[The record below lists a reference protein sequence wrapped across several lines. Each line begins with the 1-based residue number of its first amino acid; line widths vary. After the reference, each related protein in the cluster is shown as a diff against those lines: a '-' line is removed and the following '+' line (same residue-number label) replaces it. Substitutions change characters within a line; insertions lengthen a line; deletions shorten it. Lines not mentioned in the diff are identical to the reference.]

1 MGRAREGTRLSR
13 SVRLTAPAKINLT
26 LEVLGARDD
35 GYHELR
41 SVFATIDL
49 VDHVRVAASTRLDVQ
64 VRPDPMVGHASAG
77 ELSAR
82 AVLALATA
90 SGHAPAAH
98 VRVAKRIPVAAGL
111 GGGSSDA
118 GATLRGL
125 AQVWRIDA
133 DLQAVGASLGSDVP
147 FFASNARFASIS
159 GRGDRVRELAPPADP
174 LWIVL
179 VRVVARVATAEV
191 FRALR
196 REEWSAGE
204 RSASLVRAFDEQRV
218 TPATIRSHLG
228 NDLLDAASRVC
239 RDIGEARLMA
249 GSKGV
254 TLALSGSGPSL
265 FAVADSRAD
274 ALRLARILRGQG
286 LDARAHELGPT
297 VGRAVRPSAVLLP
310 SSGGRQG

>member
-1 MGRAREGTRLSR
+1 MSR

-26 LEVLGARDD
+26 LEVVGARGD

-41 SVFATIDL
+41 SVFATLDL

-64 VRPDPMVGHASAG
+64 VRPDPIASGGSAG

-82 AVLALATA
+82 AVAALAAAT
-90 SGHAPAAH
+90 GHAPTAH

-125 AQVWRIDA
+125 ARVWRVEA

-147 FFASNARFASIS
+147 FFASGVRFAFIS
-159 GRGDRVRELAPPADP
+159 GRGEHVRELAAPADP
-174 LWIVL
+174 VWIVL
-179 VRVVARVATAEV
+179 VRVAARVATADV

-196 REEWSAGE
+196 ADEWSDGE
-204 RSASLVRAFDEQRV
+204 RSASLARAFDEERI

-239 RDIGEARLMA
+239 RDIGEARLIA
-249 GSKGV
+249 GSNGV
-254 TLALSGSGPSL
+254 TLALSGSGPSM
-265 FAVADSRAD
+265 FSVADSRAD

-297 VGRAVRPSAVLLP
+297 IGRAVRASAVLLP
-310 SSGGRQG
+310 SIGGPEG

>member
-1 MGRAREGTRLSR
+1 MSR
-13 SVRLTAPAKINLT
+13 SVRLSAPAKINLT
-26 LEVLGARDD
+26 LEVVGARDD
-35 GYHELR
+35 GYHDLR
-41 SVFATIDL
+41 SVFGTIDL
-49 VDHVRVAASTRLDVQ
+49 VDHVRVAASARLDVQ
-64 VRPDPMVGHASAG
+64 VRPDPTVGKGSAG

-82 AVLALATA
+82 AVLALAAA
-90 SGHAPAAH
+90 SGHPPAAH

-125 AQVWRIDA
+125 AEIWRVEA
-133 DLQAVGASLGSDVP
+133 DLRTVGARLGSDVP
-147 FFASNARFASIS
+147 FFASNVRFALIS
-159 GRGDRVRELAPPADP
+159 GRGEHVRELPPPVEP

-196 REEWSAGE
+196 KKEWSDGE
-204 RSASLVRAFDEQRV
+204 RSASLAQAFDAQRI

-239 RDIGEARLMA
+239 RDIGEARLIA
-249 GSKGV
+249 GSKDV
-254 TLALSGSGPSL
+254 TLSLSGSGPSL

-310 SSGGRQG
+310 SNGGRKS

>member
-1 MGRAREGTRLSR
+1 VSR
-13 SVRLTAPAKINLT
+13 SVRLAAPAKINLT
-26 LEVLGARDD
+26 LEVVGARDD
-35 GYHELR
+35 GYHDLR

-49 VDHVRVAASTRLDVQ
+49 VDHVRVAASKRLDVQ
-64 VRPDPMVGHASAG
+64 VRPDPTMGSASDG

-82 AVLALATA
+82 AVLALAAAT
-90 SGHAPAAH
+90 GHAPAAH

-125 AQVWRIDA
+125 AQVWRVDA
-133 DLQAVGASLGSDVP
+133 DLLAVGATLGSDEP

-159 GRGDRVRELAPPADP
+159 GRGEHVRELPPPADP
-174 LWIVL
+174 VWIVL

-196 REEWSAGE
+196 KQEWSDGE
-204 RSASLVRAFDEQRV
+204 RSASLTRAFDAQRI

-239 RDIGEARLMA
+239 RDIGETRLIAGAR
-249 GSKGV
+249 GV
-254 TLALSGSGPSL
+254 TLALSGSGPSM
-265 FAVADSRAD
+265 FSVADSRAD

-286 LDARAHELGPT
+286 LDARAHELGPSI
-297 VGRAVRPSAVLLP
+297 GRAVRPSAVLLP
-310 SSGGRQG
+310 SIRGREN

>member
-1 MGRAREGTRLSR
+1 MSR
-13 SVRLTAPAKINLT
+13 SVRLAAPAKINLT
-26 LEVLGARDD
+26 LEVVGVRDD
-35 GYHELR
+35 GYHDLR

-49 VDHVRVAASTRLDVQ
+49 VDRVRVAASTRLNVQ
-64 VRPDPMVGHASAG
+64 VRPDPMVGSASAG
-77 ELSAR
+77 ELSAH
-82 AVLALATA
+82 AVLALAAAT
-90 SGHAPAAH
+90 GHAPAAH

-125 AQVWRIDA
+125 AQVWRVDA
-133 DLQAVGASLGSDVP
+133 DLLAVGATLGSDVP

-159 GRGDRVRELAPPADP
+159 GRGEHVRELPPPADP

-179 VRVVARVATAEV
+179 VRVVARVATPLV

-196 REEWSAGE
+196 KEEWSDGE
-204 RSASLVRAFDEQRV
+204 RSASLVRAFDEERI
-218 TPATIRSHLG
+218 TPATIRSHLR

-239 RDIGEARLMA
+239 RDIGETRLIA

-297 VGRAVRPSAVLLP
+297 IGRAVRPSAVLLP
-310 SSGGRQG
+310 SNSGRQG

>member
-1 MGRAREGTRLSR
+1 MSR
-13 SVRLTAPAKINLT
+13 SVRLAAPAKVNLT
-26 LEVLGARDD
+26 LEVVGVRDD

-49 VDHVRVAASTRLDVQ
+49 VDHVRVAASARLDVR
-64 VRPDPMVGHASAG
+64 VRPDPTAGDG

-82 AVLALATA
+82 AVLALAAAT
-90 SGHAPAAH
+90 GHAPTAH

-125 AQVWRIDA
+125 GQVWRVDA
-133 DLQAVGASLGSDVP
+133 DLQTVGAGLGSDVP
-147 FFASNARFASIS
+147 FFASNARFASVS
-159 GRGDRVRELAPPADP
+159 GRGEHVRELPPPADP

-179 VRVVARVATAEV
+179 VRVAARVATADV

-196 REEWSAGE
+196 HEEWSDGE
-204 RSASLVRAFDEQRV
+204 GSASLTRAFDERRI
-218 TPATIRSHLG
+218 TAATIRSHLR

-239 RDIGEARLMA
+239 RDIGEARLIA
-249 GSKGV
+249 GAKGV

-265 FAVADSRAD
+265 FAVADSRAA

-297 VGRAVRPSAVLLP
+297 IGRAVRASAGLLP
-310 SSGGRQG
+310 SSGGRER

>member
-1 MGRAREGTRLSR
+1 MSR
-13 SVRLTAPAKINLT
+13 SVRLSAPAKINLT
-26 LEVLGARDD
+26 LEVVGVRDD
-35 GYHELR
+35 GFHELR
-41 SVFATIDL
+41 SVFATVDL
-49 VDHVRVAASTRLDVQ
+49 VDRVRVAASTRLDVR
-64 VRPDPMVGHASAG
+64 VRPDPMGGSAPDR

-82 AVLALATA
+82 AVLALAAAT
-90 SGHAPAAH
+90 GHAPTAH
-98 VRVAKRIPVAAGL
+98 IRVAKRIPVSAGL

-125 AQVWRIDA
+125 ARVWRVDA
-133 DLQAVGASLGSDVP
+133 DLQAVGATLGSDVP
-147 FFASNARFASIS
+147 FFASDARFASIA
-159 GRGDRVRELAPPADP
+159 GRGEDVRELPPPAEP

-179 VRVVARVATAEV
+179 VRVVARVATVEV
-191 FRALR
+191 FRALGR
-196 REEWSAGE
+196 KEWSDGE
-204 RSASLVRAFDEQRV
+204 RSASLVRAFEAQRI

-239 RDIGEARLMA
+239 RDIGEVRLIA

-265 FAVADSRAD
+265 YAVADSRAD

-310 SSGGRQG
+310 SNGGRES

>member
-1 MGRAREGTRLSR
+1 MSR
-13 SVRLTAPAKINLT
+13 SVRLAAPAKVNLT
-26 LEVLGARDD
+26 LEVVGVRDD
-35 GYHELR
+35 GYHDLR

-49 VDHVRVAASTRLDVQ
+49 VDHVRVAVSTRLDVQ
-64 VRPDPMVGHASAG
+64 VRPDPTVGSASAG
-77 ELSAR
+77 ELSAH
-82 AVLALATA
+82 AVLALAAAT
-90 SGHAPAAH
+90 GHAPAAH

-125 AQVWRIDA
+125 AQVWRVDA
-133 DLQAVGASLGSDVP
+133 DLQAVGVSLGSDVP

-159 GRGDRVRELAPPADP
+159 GRGEHVRELPPPADP

-179 VRVVARVATAEV
+179 VRVVARVATPLV

-196 REEWSAGE
+196 KEEWSGGE
-204 RSASLVRAFDEQRV
+204 RSASLVQAFDEERI
-218 TPATIRSHLG
+218 TPATIRSHLR

-239 RDIGEARLMA
+239 RDIGETRLIA

-254 TLALSGSGPSL
+254 TLALSGSGPSM
-265 FAVADSRAD
+265 FSVADSRAD

-297 VGRAVRPSAVLLP
+297 IGRAVRPSAVPLP
-310 SSGGRQG
+310 SIRGRED

>member
-1 MGRAREGTRLSR
+1 MRAV
-13 SVRLTAPAKINLT
+13 SVTAPAKINLP
-26 LEVLGARDD
+26 LEVVGVRDD
-35 GYHELR
+35 GYHDLR

-49 VDHVRVAASTRLDVQ
+49 ADHVRVAASTRLDVQ
-64 VRPDPMVGHASAG
+64 VRPDPSVGNTAAG

-82 AVLALATA
+82 AVLALAAA
-90 SGHAPAAH
+90 SGHAPTAH
-98 VRVAKRIPVAAGL
+98 IRVAKRIPVAAGL

-118 GATLRGL
+118 AATLRGL
-125 AQVWRIDA
+125 AQVWRVDA

-147 FFASNARFASIS
+147 FFTSNARFALIS
-159 GRGDRVRELAPPADP
+159 GRGEHVRALPSPADP

-191 FRALR
+191 FGALR
-196 REEWSAGE
+196 KEEWSHGQ
-204 RSASLVRAFDEQRV
+204 RSASLARAFDEQCV
-218 TPATIRSHLG
+218 TPATIRSHLR

-239 RDIGEARLMA
+239 RDIGEARLIA

-297 VGRAVRPSAVLLP
+297 IGRAVRASAVLLP
-310 SSGGRQG
+310 SIGGPEG